1 MVFFEPQSRDKSLF
15 PHDPFKA
22 LVTPRPIGWIS
33 TVSAKGELNL
43 APYSYFNAFSSS
55 PPIVGFSSEG
65 DKDSSTFAMQTGEFA
80 WSMAT
85 WELRDQMNAS
95 AASLPRGQSEFV
107 HAKLDTAASRL
118 VRPPR
123 VAASPAAL
131 ECRVVQAMEL
141 LDTEG
146 RPSDGFLVI
155 GQVVGVHIDAQ
166 FLRDGRFDT
175 VAARTIARCGYRDYT
190 EVTAMFEALRPTD
203 RGAFPPEGRKG

>member
-1 MVFFEPQSRDKSLF
+1 MIFFEPQSRDRTLF

-33 TVSAKGELNL
+33 TLSAKGELNL
-43 APYSYFNAFSSS
+43 APYSYFNAFSSN

-65 DKDSSTFAMQTGEFA
+65 EKDSSTFALETGEFV

-107 HAKLDTAASRL
+107 HAKLDTASSRL

-123 VAASPAAL
+123 VAASPAAF
-131 ECRVVQAMEL
+131 ECRV
-141 LDTEG
+141 TEMVKLKDVDGSDSG
-146 RPSDGFLVI
+146 RRLVL
-155 GQVVGVHIDAQ
+155 GRVVGIHVDERFVRQGRIDS
-166 FLRDGRFDT
+166 
-175 VAARTIARCGYRDYT
+175 AAMRPIARGGYDEYSVVER
-190 EVTAMFEALRPTD
+190 VFSMPRP
-203 RGAFPPEGRKG
+203 A